1 MLVKFKCKKCEKEGY
16 FDVGDLDKLE
26 AMKAIAD
33 QFSKGFT
40 CSVGNHV
47 EVDSIF
53 NYYDI
58 DWDNPVEHV
67 PMTEEQF
74 LNNLKNDFV
83 EVYSTEELREKYNID
98 GFMGGYCLVSEKNDE
113 DKQKMM
119 LFFQSPEGKRY
130 YVYGTKY

>member
-16 FDVGDLDKLE
+16 FDIGNLDRLE
-26 AMKAIAD
+26 ATKAISD

-40 CSVGNHV
+40 CSVGNHT

-53 NYYDI
+53 NYYVM

-67 PMTEEQF
+67 PVTEEQF
-74 LNNLKNDFV
+74 LDNLKNDFI
-83 EVYSTEELREKYNID
+83 EVYSAAELREKYNIE
-98 GFMGGYCLVSEKNDE
+98 GFMGGYCLVSDKHDE

-119 LFFQSPEGKRY
+119 LFVRSPEGKRY
-130 YVYGTKY
+130 YVYGAKH